1 MMTFMDWYN
10 SLAKPAWT
18 PEPAFI
24 GLMWQIIYPI
34 IIVTFGFVFVQ
45 AARNKIPRWVAI
57 PFVVNLIANLI
68 FTPIQFGLRNLTLA
82 SIDIVIVWGSI
93 VWLMAAIW
101 RHYRWIA
108 LVQAPYFAWVS
119 TATVLQ
125 LSISWM
131 NW

>member
-1 MMTFMDWYN
+1 MEWYN
-10 SLAKPAWT
+10 ALAKPAWT

-34 IIVTFGFVFVQ
+34 IIVTFGFVFIQ
-45 AARNKIPRWVAI
+45 AVRKKIPRAVAL
-57 PFVVNLIANLI
+57 PFAVNLVANLI

-82 SIDIVIVWGSI
+82 SLDILIIWGSI
-93 VWLMAAIW
+93 IWLVVAIW
-101 RHYRWIA
+101 RHYRWVA
-108 LVQAPYFAWVS
+108 VAQAPYFAWVS

>member
-1 MMTFMDWYN
+1 MTFMDWYN
-10 SLAKPAWT
+10 ALAKPAWT
-18 PEPAFI
+18 PAPAFI

-34 IIVTFGFVFVQ
+34 IAVTFGFVFVQ
-45 AARNKIPRWVAI
+45 AARKKIPGAVTT
-57 PFVVNLIANLI
+57 PFIVNLIANLS

-82 SIDIVIVWGSI
+82 SIDIVIVWASI
-93 VWLMAAIW
+93 VWLAVAVW
-101 RHYRWIA
+101 KHYRWIA
-108 LVQAPYFAWVS
+108 VAQAPYFAWVS

>member
-1 MMTFMDWYN
+1 MTFMEWYN
-10 SLAKPAWT
+10 TLAKPSWT

-45 AARNKIPRWVAI
+45 AVRKKIPPLVVI
-57 PFVVNLIANLI
+57 PFVINLIANLA

-82 SIDIVIVWGSI
+82 SIDILIVWASI
-93 VWLMAAIW
+93 VWLVVAIW
-101 RHYRWIA
+101 KHHRWIA
-108 LVQAPYFAWVS
+108 VAQAPYFAWVS

-125 LSISWM
+125 LSINWM
-131 NW
+131 NL